1 MYLAV
6 LRRNH
11 LELRCAD
18 DNFVNIRQCTQI
30 SRDHRPQWRKIF
42 WSGCLDGT
50 FIALALSS
58 GKVFLFDSELNVTK
72 RLDPSSSGGIEQSVG
87 KRVVNKKIET
97 ESGARK
103 NSNFLYGHPLL

>member
-18 DNFVNIRQCTQI
+18 DNFVNVRQCTQI
-30 SRDHRPQWRKIF
+30 SKDRRPQWRKIF
-42 WSGCLDGT
+42 WSGSVDGT

-72 RLDPSSSGGIEQSVG
+72 RLDPSNSGGIEQSAG
-87 KRVVNKKIET
+87 KRVVIFRSST
-97 ESGARK
+97 
-103 NSNFLYGHPLL
+103 L